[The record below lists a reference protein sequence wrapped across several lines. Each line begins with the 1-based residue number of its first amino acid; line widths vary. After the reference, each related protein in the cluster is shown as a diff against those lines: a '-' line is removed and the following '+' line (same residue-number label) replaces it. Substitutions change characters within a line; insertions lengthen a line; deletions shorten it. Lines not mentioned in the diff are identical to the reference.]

1 MICSIQIKFLTAGD
15 NNIKHSCGKRPE
27 VRIQEFI
34 LTMILVKK
42 GPYKTMWSPNT
53 PREPLNQ
60 DRSQQKTSVV
70 AKFVQPDLR
79 CTN

>member
-1 MICSIQIKFLTAGD
+1 
-15 NNIKHSCGKRPE
+15 
-27 VRIQEFI
+27 
-34 LTMILVKK
+34 
-42 GPYKTMWSPNT
+42 MWSPNT

-70 AKFVQPDLR
+70 AMFVQPDLR